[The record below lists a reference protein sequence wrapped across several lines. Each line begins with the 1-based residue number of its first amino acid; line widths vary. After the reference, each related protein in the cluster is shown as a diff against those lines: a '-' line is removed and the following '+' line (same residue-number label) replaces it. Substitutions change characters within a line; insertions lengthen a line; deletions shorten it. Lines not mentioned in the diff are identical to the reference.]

1 MNIQSVSRETMQGR
15 LIRYNELIPCK
26 SAFIDAHTPNSDKKD
41 NFCIIG
47 PGVAENPNQ
56 HVHLRLPHGYNIGAA
71 GQPPHITNSL
81 HSHFSAEVFM
91 VFSGTW
97 RIFWGAQGQH
107 EAVVKPGE
115 VVNVPTNMFRGF
127 QNIGDDYGMMF
138 TVLGGDDCGGG
149 VVWAPQVLE
158 AAQDHGLVLLED
170 GTLIDTKA
178 GETIPAGHQ
187 PVQPM
192 SAQEVARFD
201 EYSVAEMLARFV
213 CTTEQLRPELGTR
226 LGNAG
231 LGTEYVRHHIIGP
244 TGQSGTPVILQDDQA
259 GFNLYGIAAVPGQGT
274 SVTVRGEQEVWHV
287 SRGQWRLSWGQ
298 QGEQGSLEMGAGD
311 VISIPAGVPKRL
323 ENIGPEDGFCF
334 NVVNGVQAD
343 EAQIL

>member
-1 MNIQSVSRETMQGR
+1 MNISSVSQETMQGR

-26 SAFIDAHTPNSDKKD
+26 AAFIDAHTPNSDKKD

-47 PGVAENPNQ
+47 PGVAENPDQ
-56 HVHLRLPHGYNIGAA
+56 HVHLREPHGYNIGAA

-97 RIFWGAQGQH
+97 RIFWGALGQY

-127 QNIGDDYGMMF
+127 QNIGDEYGMMF

-158 AAQDHGLVLLED
+158 AAQEHGLVLLED

-178 GETIPAGHQ
+178 GASIPAGHQ
-187 PVQPM
+187 SVQPM
-192 SAQEVARFD
+192 SAQEVATFD
-201 EYSVAEMLARFV
+201 EYSVAEVLERFV
-213 CTTEQLRPELGTR
+213 CTNEQLKPELGVAMGNVQAGTR
-226 LGNAG
+226 HSL
-231 LGTEYVRHHIIGP
+231 HHIIGP
-244 TGQSGTPVILQDDQA
+244 NARTEQRIILKDDQA
-259 GFNLYGIAAVPGQGT
+259 GFNLFGIGAEPRQGT
-274 SVTVRGEQEVWHV
+274 EITVRDEQEVLHV
-287 SRGQWRLSWGQ
+287 SRGQWRLCWGP
-298 QGEQGSLEMGAGD
+298 QGEQDSLTLEAGD
-311 VISIPAGVPKRL
+311 VISVPAGVPKQL
-323 ENIGPEDGFCF
+323 KNIGDEYGFCF
-334 NVVNGVQAD
+334 SVINGVDAP
-343 EAQIL
+343 LL